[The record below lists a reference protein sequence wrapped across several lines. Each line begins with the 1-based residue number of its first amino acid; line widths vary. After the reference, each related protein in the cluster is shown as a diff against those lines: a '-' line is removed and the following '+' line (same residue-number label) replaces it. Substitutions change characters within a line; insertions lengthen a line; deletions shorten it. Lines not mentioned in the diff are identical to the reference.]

1 MNTHFSLE
9 PAMPM
14 SKTPK
19 QLAGRR
25 FKALKHATTAFTHLH
40 SIPDDILK
48 DMNLTHS
55 DLQELRRS
63 FKKASLWN
71 SKTFTICPTCYKALK
86 KRKPRKDSKNH
97 SHYKYN
103 ICEKT
108 PSYKLG
114 EYNYVIH
121 HSTKLKD
128 AYNFLHT
135 EHPELFI

>member
-1 MNTHFSLE
+1 MNNSFSLE
-9 PAMPM
+9 QAIPM
-14 SKTPK
+14 NETPK

-40 SIPDDILK
+40 NIPDDILE

-71 SKTFTICPTCYKALK
+71 SKTFTICSTCYKALK
-86 KRKPRKDSKNH
+86 KRKPRKDSTNH
-97 SHYKYN
+97 SHYNCN
-103 ICEKT
+103 ICDK
-108 PSYKLG
+108 PSSFRL
-114 EYNYVIH
+114 EESNYIIH

-135 EHPELFI
+135 EHPELFV